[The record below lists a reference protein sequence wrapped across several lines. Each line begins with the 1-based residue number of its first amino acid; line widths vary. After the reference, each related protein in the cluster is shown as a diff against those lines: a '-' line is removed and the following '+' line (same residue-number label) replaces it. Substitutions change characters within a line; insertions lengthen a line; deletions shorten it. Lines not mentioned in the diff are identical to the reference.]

1 MKRLKTRGASVMT
14 PRLNE
19 RDLKEALGT
28 LGVIAVFGDA
38 EIHKLYLSLAEI
50 YGAWRSEQESMEAQ
64 LVAHALRN
72 TGRNLMA
79 PSKIL
84 SGHETGLRDRVDIAV
99 TNYAIEVL
107 ALDTKIGS
115 VDKAKQLLTELRD
128 KAATVG
134 QACTIAYEDLAA
146 KQAKKTRA
154 YSWYDQF
161 TSLLLNIGKKA
172 GVKPNLNKDRI
183 TQKRGGWLFEAA
195 QALEPFLDPDMQS
208 SSQEAC
214 GKRLQRS
221 RKQIL
226 NLHRQLRR
234 D

>member
-19 RDLKEALGT
+19 SDLKDALGK

-38 EIHKLYLSLAEI
+38 EIYKLYLSLAKI
-50 YGAWRSEQESMEAQ
+50 YGAWRSEQELTEAQ
-64 LVAHALRN
+64 PVAHALQN
-72 TGRNLMA
+72 TGKNLIA
-79 PSKIL
+79 ASKIL
-84 SGHETGLRDRVDIAV
+84 SGHETGLRGRADIEV
-99 TNYAIEVL
+99 TNYAVEVL
-107 ALDTKIGS
+107 ALDTNIGS

-134 QACTIAYEDLAA
+134 QACMIAYEDLAA
-146 KQAKKTRA
+146 KQAKKIRA

-161 TSLLLNIGKKA
+161 TSLLLDIAKKA
-172 GVKPNLNKDRI
+172 GVKANLNKDRI

-214 GKRLQRS
+214 GKRLERS

-226 NLHRQLRR
+226 NLHRQPRR